1 MAKTEVYSWRVA
13 RHQKIALEDAARRSG
28 KSLGALLD
36 DITAQWLLTRGEH
49 AESDADRQAR
59 LRAEVAKVIGTIA
72 GGNPRRAERARA
84 LVRQRLTRR
93 RAR

>member
-1 MAKTEVYSWRVA
+1 MVKSEVYSWRVA
-13 RHQKIALEDAARRSG
+13 RHRKIALEDEARRSG

-36 DITAQWLLTRGEH
+36 DITAQWLLTRAEH
-49 AESDADRQAR
+49 AENETDRQAR
-59 LRAEVAKVIGTIA
+59 LRAAVAKIIGTVA
-72 GGNPRRAERARA
+72 GDNPRRSEQVRA

>member
-13 RHQKIALEDAARRSG
+13 RDRKIALEDEARRSG

-36 DITAQWLLTRGEH
+36 DITAQWLLARAEH
-49 AESDADRQAR
+49 AGSEADRQAR
-59 LRAEVAKVIGTIA
+59 LRAAVANVIGTIA
-72 GGNPRRAERARA
+72 GGKPRSAEDARA

>member
-1 MAKTEVYSWRVA
+1 MNKTEVYSWRVA
-13 RHQKIALEDAARRSG
+13 RHRKIALEDEARRTG

-36 DITAQWLLTRGEH
+36 DITAQWLLTRAEH
-49 AESDADRQAR
+49 GGSEASRQAR
-59 LRAEVAKVIGTIA
+59 LRAAVAHVIGTIA
-72 GGNPRRAERARA
+72 GGKPRRAEQARA

>member
-1 MAKTEVYSWRVA
+1 MTKSEVYSWRIA
-13 RHQKIALEDAARRSG
+13 RHRKIALEDEARRSG
-28 KSLGALLD
+28 KSLSALLD
-36 DITAQWLLTRGEH
+36 DITAQWLVARAEH
-49 AESDADRQAR
+49 AEREPDRQAR

-72 GGNPRRAERARA
+72 GGKPRRAEQARA

>member
-1 MAKTEVYSWRVA
+1 MTKSEVYSWRLA
-13 RHQKIALEDAARRSG
+13 RNRKIALEDQARRSG

-36 DITAQWLLTRGEH
+36 DITAQWLSAR
-49 AESDADRQAR
+49 AERDESEAARQAR
-59 LRAEVAKVIGTIA
+59 LRAAVAKVIGTIA
-72 GGNPRRAERARA
+72 GGKPGRSEQART

>member
-1 MAKTEVYSWRVA
+1 MAKSEVYSWRVA
-13 RHQKIALEDAARRSG
+13 RHRKIALEDQARRSG

-36 DITAQWLLTRGEH
+36 DITAEWLLTRADL
-49 AESDADRQAR
+49 AESEADRQAR
-59 LRAEVAKVIGTIA
+59 LREAVSKTIGTIA
-72 GGNPRRAERARA
+72 GGKPRRAEQARA